1 MKILSYIPSGLKFIV
16 KFGAIIALV
25 VKVAQFAHDEYEAYL
40 QSQKPKENGEKLSEQ
55 SE

>member
-1 MKILSYIPSGLKFIV
+1 MKLLSYIPNALKFVV

-40 QSQKPKENGEKLSEQ
+40 ETQKTKNVENEQKLSE
-55 SE
+55 